1 MTSSSVPSS
10 ISGSA
15 ESQAVSQALSQAVA
29 VALPLVDSSHDAE
42 AGHGDEEGHGDFRLF
57 GLATFLV
64 ADGMTFAGFFAA
76 YLTFRAVNPLAE
88 GGNYELELALPTL
101 NTILLLVSS
110 LTFHRAARAIHQ
122 DRIDACRNWLLVTA
136 ALGFTFLG
144 GQMVEYFSL
153 PFGLTDNLFAS
164 TFYAITGFH
173 GLHVTLGGLMIL
185 IIWWQSRQGGRVTK
199 ANLFPLE
206 ATELYWHFVDGIWVL
221 LYGILYLL

>member
-1 MTSSSVPSS
+1 MTSSSVPSP
-10 ISGSA
+10 ISASA
-15 ESQAVSQALSQAVA
+15 ASPAQAADLSVADAGAKQGAEVSH
-29 VALPLVDSSHDAE
+29 HDE
-42 AGHGDEEGHGDFRLF
+42 AGHGEEEGHGDFRLF

-88 GGNYELELALPTL
+88 GGNYELELVLPTV
-101 NTILLLVSS
+101 NTILLLLSS
-110 LTFHRAARAIHQ
+110 LTFHRAAKAIHQ
-122 DRIDACRNWLLVTA
+122 DRTQACRNWLLVTA
-136 ALGFTFLG
+136 ALGFAFLG

-206 ATELYWHFVDGIWVL
+206 ATELYWHFVDGIWVM
-221 LYGILYLL
+221 LYGLLYLL